1 MANLNEFRANE
12 LSKLTDKINNI
23 KIQRRL
29 KDSAI
34 SRLNQLKIEATKHNS
49 EVNSLNS
56 RINKTKV
63 EISKSNPILIFK

>member
-49 EVNSLNS
+49 EVN
-56 RINKTKV
+56 
-63 EISKSNPILIFK
+63 